1 MKFIRIARNG
11 SGWGGIYRR
20 YVCVPHESNV
30 IASAFDLPPS
40 MENTTK
46 TFVLK
51 YNVFLRQL
59 FDAVPTCI
67 SSYTGH
73 GIMDAQDD
81 RIYRV
86 NDDDSEDLLFQ
97 TGGMAFYPNDPEIT
111 KMFNVLIAVL
121 GLLDNNILQVDNNN
135 ELYVYDNGPVNDYVW
150 YDARRVVLANYCDS
164 PSYAHA
170 TSGPHCDN
178 CLLKGISSCKFLDHP
193 KWPRYLDDKTIEQCY
208 NILMNYEV

>member
-1 MKFIRIARNG
+1 MKFIRIVRNG

-30 IASAFDLPPS
+30 VVSAFDLPPS

-51 YNVFLRQL
+51 YNMFLRQL

-121 GLLDNNILQVDNNN
+121 SLLDNNILQVDNNN
-135 ELYVYDNGPVNDYVW
+135 ELYVYDDGPVNDYVW

-178 CLLKGISSCKFLDHP
+178 CLLKGMSSCKFLDHP
-193 KWPRYLDDKTIEQCY
+193 KWPGYLDDKTIEQCY
-208 NILMNYEV
+208 NILMN